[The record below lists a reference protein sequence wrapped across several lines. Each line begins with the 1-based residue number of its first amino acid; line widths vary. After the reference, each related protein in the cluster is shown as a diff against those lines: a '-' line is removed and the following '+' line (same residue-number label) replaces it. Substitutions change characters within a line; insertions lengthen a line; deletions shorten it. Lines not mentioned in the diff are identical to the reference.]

1 MRDIEELV
9 DGYHR
14 FLDNRYPD
22 DSTVYR
28 DLAENGQSPHSMVI
42 ACSDS
47 RVDPAASVSDGPG
60 PLFVVS
66 NVANMEPPLEPE

>member
-28 DLAENGQSPHSMVI
+28 DLAENGQSPLSMVI
-42 ACSDS
+42 A
-47 RVDPAASVSDGPG
+47 
-60 PLFVVS
+60 
-66 NVANMEPPLEPE
+66 